1 MDKPVVRAFPCFLQD
16 FAYPVFVFFQGAKH
30 RELITGGVADA
41 HLAIDGRELL
51 GDTARE
57 FVIQRFQ
64 RAVRSGGRF
73 GDRHFNAHNCPLRS
87 ILVIYTV
94 SG

>member
-1 MDKPVVRAFPCFLQD
+1 MLQERSWTNQSS
-16 FAYPVFVFFQGAKH
+16 ALSHVSCRISLIRSLSSFQGAKR

-64 RAVRSGGRF
+64 RAVR
-73 GDRHFNAHNCPLRS
+73 
-87 ILVIYTV
+87 
-94 SG
+94 

>member
-30 RELITGGVADA
+30 RELIAGGVADA
-41 HLAIDGRELL
+41 HLAVDGRELL

-64 RAVRSGGRF
+64 RAVG
-73 GDRHFNAHNCPLRS
+73 
-87 ILVIYTV
+87 
-94 SG
+94 